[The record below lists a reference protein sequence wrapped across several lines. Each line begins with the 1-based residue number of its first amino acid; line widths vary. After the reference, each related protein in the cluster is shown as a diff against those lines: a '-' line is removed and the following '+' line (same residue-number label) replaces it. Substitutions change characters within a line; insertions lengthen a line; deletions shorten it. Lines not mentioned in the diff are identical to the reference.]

1 MFNLEEQ
8 YPLILLFQKM
18 LKLFRWNSFMHLKY
32 IFRRVSALGL
42 SVFCQNIWT
51 IDQKYSFIFIFHL
64 FNIRPYHTV
73 KHLLQAALF
82 WVWSHLRIS
91 WKTKVT
97 TMGCFYIEKK
107 SNLCDKCMHFFT
119 TFAQLLANKMES
131 SGNIYKSLVYY
142 HCPFILSCF
151 HVLHNVCC
159 KMIKGIWICEQ
170 WHCIGTKYQIWRY
183 STFNHYKI
191 HHNITEL
198 QQKSLKSQTRKINVC
213 VAMDFTKIFSIPSIK
228 IFKQQA
234 NNYENEQKLSKHQ
247 TQGGLKMSTQ
257 ILSCA
262 TCQYNLHPLIILKV
276 FRGYNPAY
284 FSIHLCPRSVAF
296 LFTCHIR

>member
-64 FNIRPYHTV
+64 FIIRPYHTV

-97 TMGCFYIEKK
+97 TMRCFYIEKNLIFVINARISLKHLLHYSPIK
-107 SNLCDKCMHFFT
+107 SSENICK
-119 TFAQLLANKMES
+119 S
-131 SGNIYKSLVYY
+131 SVYY
-142 HCPFILSCF
+142 HYPFILSCF
-151 HVLHNVCC
+151 HGLHNVCC

-183 STFNHYKI
+183 STSNHYKI

-198 QQKSLKSQTRKINVC
+198 QQKSLKSKTRKINVC
-213 VAMDFTKIFSIPSIK
+213 VAMNFTKIFSIPSIN
-228 IFKQQA
+228 IFKQQE
-234 NNYENEQKLSKHQ
+234 NNYENEQKLSIHQ

-276 FRGYNPAY
+276 FRVYNPAY
-284 FSIHLCPRSVAF
+284 FSVRLCLRSVAF